1 MPAAFD
7 STKQAAAFLLLLL
20 FLAAA
25 PWLSAERLLP
35 RPNEAYSSES
45 IRWEKYPWVQKY
57 IYEET
62 NDIDIAFVGSSRMT
76 FDVDTPYVQ
85 AKLDE
90 RLGRQTVVRTIG
102 WAWSGF
108 DTL

>member
-1 MPAAFD
+1 
-7 STKQAAAFLLLLL
+7 
-20 FLAAA
+20 
-25 PWLSAERLLP
+25 
-35 RPNEAYSSES
+35 
-45 IRWEKYPWVQKY
+45 
-57 IYEET
+57 
-62 NDIDIAFVGSSRMT
+62 MT